1 MNSQVADLVGD
12 RDGGR
17 ASTPRSHPYPFPLPR
32 ITTAAKKPLTVEE
45 ADSFTSSEAGIQRPK
60 TRHSPLDS
68 RLRGND
74 RGEKGNSLAK
84 CDCPVIEGA
93 GIKKSSLVAQQGQQF
108 LQRRTVEFFDG
119 FGKPIGEFGGEWVE
133 AGGVDDDAG
142 MREFGQAAQFV
153 HIVPGEIEIGGDLLH
168 EAAAGP
174 PAMAMLQGR
183 EIGCRYAQCCG
194 HVLEALAPAAP

>member
-45 ADSFTSSEAGIQRPK
+45 ADSFTSSSAGM
-60 TRHSPLDS
+60 TDV
-68 RLRGND
+68 D
-74 RGEKGNSLAK
+74 EGNSLAK

-133 AGGVDDDAG
+133 AGGIDDDAG

-194 HVLEALAPAAP
+194 HVLEALAPAAPQFAQAPAEGRHGARRR